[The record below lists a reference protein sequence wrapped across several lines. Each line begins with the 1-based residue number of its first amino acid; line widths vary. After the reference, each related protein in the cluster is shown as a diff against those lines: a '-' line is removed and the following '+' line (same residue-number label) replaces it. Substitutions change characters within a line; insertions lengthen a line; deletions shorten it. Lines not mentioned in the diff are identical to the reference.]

1 MQSVQKVYENQM
13 RTEFVSKEDPEQV
26 KAFEYYCT
34 LGRKRSYK
42 KVAEKFEVSKKTIAE
57 WAQKFNWQRRVQVR
71 NTEINRE
78 LEKEGKKRNMD
89 YKEELI
95 QDVDNVSEIIRTSIL
110 TTLELIKNEQIE
122 FETIKSTNQFLQLAG
137 ALDRLTKLKL
147 MLLEEIEGK
156 EKTITLLLPDDL
168 DDL

>member
-1 MQSVQKVYENQM
+1 
-13 RTEFVSKEDPEQV
+13 
-26 KAFEYYCT
+26 
-34 LGRKRSYK
+34 
-42 KVAEKFEVSKKTIAE
+42 
-57 WAQKFNWQRRVQVR
+57 
-71 NTEINRE
+71 
-78 LEKEGKKRNMD
+78 MD

-147 MLLEEIEGK
+147 MLIEEIEGK

-168 DDL
+168 DI